1 MSLNYE
7 SQIIKDVFY
16 ENIPIDEIY
25 AENVKVYQREID
37 SITISGS
44 DENGN
49 LTYSDAN
56 GNIVGTHKISTL
68 TSQTQLNKIAVVYGG
83 GYLHLMIND
92 DSNSKGTSLKINNS
106 WNGNCIVRVTGHSNV
121 RYLAQTGSHSQLYA
135 CDNAYLNADISGSG
149 FYIWG
154 SPQSIVRA
162 HGNAHIDLH
171 FGSDVNFTVNNP
183 ILRVY
188 ENATAIVTI
197 EDQAYVKTNG
207 TTFMAYGNATFKLNM
222 NGSANIGG
230 TVGVELQANVK
241 SEIVMNGNSQISATS
256 AIAFYNNGS
265 LTMNDTSHLTVMD
278 TYGNSTAQITMNG
291 TSYAN
296 KFTAQ
301 GSSTPTLIL
310 NDNAY
315 ILNASQGVTQTG
327 VLSMNTANLTF
338 SMNGE
343 SELRSLIESSGG
355 TVIATMNDSSK
366 IISNNKG
373 HAIYLNG
380 SGTINLTQNGTSA
393 ISAASPSGINGVIR
407 CDVGQANIIMNDDST
422 MTAKGTGGGW
432 NNAFLCGY
440 NTKGNVKLT
449 MNNNSQV
456 NIEKITNQ
464 TSNCGALGFGGNFV
478 LELNDSSRF
487 YLARTQAEQTALA
500 ATVCTYSS
508 LSTATITD
516 NRTATDNIIYYQQS
530 GGAITYTG
538 SFGKKI

>member
-16 ENIPIDEIY
+16 EGIPIDEIY

-37 SITISGS
+37 SITILGSG
-44 DENGN
+44 ENGN

-56 GNIVGTHKISTL
+56 GNIIGTHQISAL

-92 DSNSKGTSLKINNS
+92 DSNSKGTSLKINNN
-106 WNGNCIVRVTGHSNV
+106 WDGRCIVRVTGYSNV
-121 RYLAQTGSHSQLYA
+121 RYLAQTGSHSQLYV
-135 CDNAYLNADISGSG
+135 CDNAYLNADIYGSG

-154 SPQSIVRA
+154 SPQSIARA

-171 FGSDVNFTVNNP
+171 FGLDSNFTVNNP
-183 ILRVY
+183 VLRVY
-188 ENATAIVTI
+188 ENATAIVTL

-207 TTFMAYGNATFKLNM
+207 TTFMAYDNATFKLNM

-256 AIAFYNNGS
+256 AIAFYNSGS

-278 TYGNSTAQITMNG
+278 TYGNSAATVTMNG
-291 TSYAN
+291 TSYVN

-301 GSSTPTLIL
+301 GSSTPTLTL

-315 ILNASQGVTQTG
+315 ILNVSQGVTQTG

-343 SELRSLIESSGG
+343 SKLRSVLESSGG
-355 TVIATMNDSSK
+355 TITATMSDSSK

-373 HAIYLNG
+373 HAVYVSGNG
-380 SGTINLTQNGTSA
+380 TVNLTQNGTSA
-393 ISAASPSGINGVIR
+393 ISAGSPSGINGVFR
-407 CDVGQANIIMNDDST
+407 NDLGQANVIMNDDST
-422 MTAKGTGGGW
+422 IAASGTGGKW
-432 NNAFLCGY
+432 NNGFLCGY
-440 NTKGNVKLT
+440 NAEGNIKLT
-449 MNNNSQV
+449 MNGSSQV
-456 NIEKITNQ
+456 NVAKLTSQ
-464 TSNCGALGFGGNFV
+464 TANCGALGFGGNFV

-487 YLARTQAEQTALA
+487 YLARTQAEQSSLA

-538 SFGKKI
+538 SFGQKI